1 MSSLDILVTTY
12 NGVAYLGDCLQSL
25 VSQRFTDF
33 RVLIVDNASSDGTPA
48 LVRDWMALDS
58 RIHYH
63 RNPQN
68 IGHILSANTAYQM
81 SNAEFVLQIHDDDM
95 LHPDFFTHVLEMGLM
110 HQPDCPFAYSLYY
123 RLVDDTT
130 LPGIH
135 QFRPELPTGVH
146 DVLPSLCFTNWILQS
161 FTVFRRAWFDAV
173 GGFQRHIDRLHPDDA
188 VKLRGGFVDHYMWA
202 RLATLGP
209 AYVVNEALGF
219 YRIHASS
226 QFNQSSGSR
235 RLIQEAIR
243 TYDYIY
249 DDHDLF
255 GDVTRYLVKVNEAG
269 RLLTHGG
276 LIKTAIDMLQSPE
289 TGPELVPIRRAF
301 LQGLHSGLEH
311 MVFDSPKYREQFRL
325 ETPESMN
332 ILKQI
337 ICDLPPDTTPP
348 PNTNLRARMS

>member
-1 MSSLDILVTTY
+1 MSALDILVTTY
-12 NGVAYLGDCLQSL
+12 NGVAHLGDCLQSL
-25 VSQRFTDF
+25 VRQRFTDF
-33 RVLIVDNASSDGTPA
+33 RVLVIDNASSDATPA
-48 LVRDWMALDS
+48 LVEEWMARDA

-68 IGHILSANTAYQM
+68 IGHMLSADTAYRM
-81 SNAEFVLQIHDDDM
+81 TGAEYVLQIHDDDM
-95 LHPDFFTHVLEMGLM
+95 LHPDFLSQVLEQGLM
-110 HQPDCPFAYSLYY
+110 QHPDCPFAYSLFY
-123 RLVDDTT
+123 RLVDGAT

-135 QFRPELPTGVH
+135 QYRPELPTGVH
-146 DVLPSLCFTNWILQS
+146 DVLPALCFTNWILQS

-173 GGFQRHIDRLHPDDA
+173 GGFQRHIARLHPEDA

-209 AYVVNEALGF
+209 AYVVDEPLGY

-255 GDVTRYLVKVNEAG
+255 DDVTRYLVKLNQAG
-269 RLLTHGG
+269 RLLTQCG
-276 LIKTAIDMLQSPE
+276 LIKTAVDMLQSPD
-289 TGPELVPIRRAF
+289 TGPELAPIRRAF
-301 LQGLHSGLEH
+301 LQGLHTGLEH
-311 MVFDSPKYREQFRL
+311 MVFDSPKFREHFRL
-325 ETPESMN
+325 ETPETLGM
-332 ILKQI
+332 LAQI
-337 ICDLPPDTTPP
+337 IRDLPPDTTLRPR
-348 PNTNLRARMS
+348 NTLRARMS